1 MPVLSGSL
9 PIRRYRVNSLNGTP
23 PNFHTMLRDG
33 LSANTYI
40 ESDPTSVWQGQRS
53 GWASIDNYLN
63 EDASHDCMVGEY
75 AVFSVRIDTKSAP
88 PGRVRALL
96 AKEIDAWKAER
107 NAKHVPRDVKQ
118 QLKEQVTNDVLAKTP
133 PRTKIIDVAWNTEQD
148 WLVLGHLS
156 DGIADAFMRNFGSSF
171 GGLGLELWQPF
182 GTEEEMVSDLERTAG
197 DFYLWLW
204 WSIATGQELRGVESI
219 AIDGKIV
226 LSGRGGETSVQ
237 HENVDAVPEAKA
249 ALLDGKRPSMMKLKA
264 EIDGLTYSFAVSG
277 TRAFMPN
284 LKLPEAAEKKARV
297 DREAAII
304 DRLGAYDRLHDTFEG
319 WIKDF
324 RALQAEDA
332 AWSAVWTDIT
342 TWMQE

>member
-9 PIRRYRVNSLNGTP
+9 PIRRYRVNSLNGVP

-33 LSANTYI
+33 LSANTFI

-63 EDASHDCMVGEY
+63 SDASHDCMVGEY
-75 AVFSVRIDTKSAP
+75 AVFSLRIDTKSAP

-96 AKEIDAWKAER
+96 AKEVEAWKAER

-118 QLKEQVTNDVLAKTP
+118 QLKEQVTNDVLAQTP

-156 DGIADAFMRNFGSSF
+156 DGVADSFMRNFGSSF

-182 GTEEEMVSDLERTAG
+182 GAEDEMISDLERNAG

-204 WSIATGQELRGVESI
+204 WSIATGQDMTGVESI
-219 AIDGKIV
+219 AIDGKLV
-226 LSGRGGETSVQ
+226 LSGSGGETSVQ
-237 HENVDAVPEAKA
+237 HENVEAVPEAKA
-249 ALLDGKRPSMMKLKA
+249 ALIAGKRPSMMKLRA
-264 EIDGLTYSFAVSG
+264 EIDGLTYAFSLSG
-277 TRAFMPN
+277 TRAFMPS
-284 LKLPEAAEKKARV
+284 LKLPEAAEKKARI

-304 DRLGAYDRLHDTFEG
+304 DRLGAYDRLQGTLET
-319 WIKDF
+319 WISEF
-324 RALQAEDA
+324 RTIRADQE
-332 AWSAVWTDIT
+332 AWSEVWSEISD
-342 TWMQE
+342 WMTE